1 MSSRSRETSWKLT
14 LPGDR
19 TLHLGGR
26 PLVMGVL
33 NLTPDSF
40 SDGGRWSAPQ
50 AAVERALQMVQEGV
64 DLLDLG
70 AESTRPGGGVYGEG
84 AVTVLPSQELDRLMP
99 VLEPLRSLTELPLSI
114 DTRKAAV
121 ASATLEAGADLINDV
136 SALGDAEMGPV
147 VARAGVPII
156 LMHSRGRLETMQS
169 EVDYTDLLAE
179 INTELAEA
187 LEEARR
193 AGISRQ
199 QIVLDPGIGFGKT
212 YEHNLTI
219 LRHLEDLHDLG
230 RPLAIG
236 ASRKSFLGHITGR
249 QPGDRLAGSLAA
261 AAWSAARGVEILR
274 VHDVAE
280 TVDLLNTLSAIESG
294 LEVAS

>member
-1 MSSRSRETSWKLT
+1 
-14 LPGDR
+14 
-19 TLHLGGR
+19 
-26 PLVMGVL
+26 MGVL

-40 SDGGRWSAPQ
+40 SDGGRWPTPQ
-50 AAVERALQMVQEGV
+50 AAIERALQMEQEGA

-84 AVTVLPSQELDRLMP
+84 AVAVPPSQELDRLLP
-99 VLEPLRSLTELPLSI
+99 VVEPLRSLTNLPISI
-114 DTRKAAV
+114 DTRKAVV
-121 ASATLEAGADLINDV
+121 ARAALDAGADLINDV
-136 SALGDAEMGPV
+136 SALGDDEMGPV

-169 EVDYTDLLAE
+169 EVDYTELLAE
-179 INTELAEA
+179 ISAELADRLEA
-187 LEEARR
+187 ARR
-193 AGISRQ
+193 AGISHHQ
-199 QIVLDPGIGFGKT
+199 VILDPGIGFGKT

-219 LRHLEDLHDLG
+219 LRHLETLHDLG

-236 ASRKSFLGHITGR
+236 ASRKGFLGHITGR
-249 QPGDRLAGSLAA
+249 GVGERLAGSLAA
-261 AAWSAARGVEILR
+261 VAWSASRGVEVLR

-280 TVDLLNTLSAIESG
+280 TVDLLNTLAAIESG